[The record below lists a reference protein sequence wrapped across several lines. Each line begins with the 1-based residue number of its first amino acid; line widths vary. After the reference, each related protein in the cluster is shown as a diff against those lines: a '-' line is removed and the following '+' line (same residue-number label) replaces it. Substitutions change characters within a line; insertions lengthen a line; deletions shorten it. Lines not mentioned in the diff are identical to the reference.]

1 MPRLSLWKKTKSH
14 DYLFLDS
21 NIREQFYVG
30 GVGLYIYKYLG
41 PKIVDGKES
50 SIQDFLL
57 LENRDRK
64 YDKDIYELRG
74 HYQPNNIDFDLSQF
88 GLFLQNDT
96 VFITFHYNDMI
107 ERLGRKLVPG
117 DVIEVPNLVDDYPLD
132 LAIPISLKKFYVITD
147 TARASEGFSQTWWP
161 HLWRAKCVPLMDSQE
176 YADIFGDGTTADDLK
191 NYLSSYKKL
200 LEINEE
206 VIAEA
211 EANVPESGY
220 DTSAFFVAG
229 VDTNDRASLSIK
241 PKANGYLEGYLT
253 GDGQAPNGITSGFG
267 TSFPGTASEGDF
279 FLRTDYMPNR
289 LFRYS
294 GVRWVKFEDDVRM
307 TLTNTDERATQRAGF
322 TNNTNKVKTNTGLQD
337 SRQALSELL
346 KLKND

>member
-1 MPRLSLWKKTKSH
+1 
-14 DYLFLDS
+14 
-21 NIREQFYVG
+21 
-30 GVGLYIYKYLG
+30 
-41 PKIVDGKES
+41 
-50 SIQDFLL
+50 
-57 LENRDRK
+57 
-64 YDKDIYELRG
+64 
-74 HYQPNNIDFDLSQF
+74 
-88 GLFLQNDT
+88 
-96 VFITFHYNDMI
+96 
-107 ERLGRKLVPG
+107 
-117 DVIEVPNLVDDYPLD
+117 
-132 LAIPISLKKFYVITD
+132 
-147 TARASEGFSQTWWP
+147 
-161 HLWRAKCVPLMDSQE
+161 MDSQE